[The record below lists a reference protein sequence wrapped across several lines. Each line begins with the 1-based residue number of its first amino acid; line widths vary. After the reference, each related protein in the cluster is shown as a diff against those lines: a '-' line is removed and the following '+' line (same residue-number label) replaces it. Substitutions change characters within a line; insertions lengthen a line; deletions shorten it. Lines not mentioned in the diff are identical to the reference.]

1 MIPVRVQ
8 KIKISMRTSH
18 PLLRM
23 IFGVTNHILLSRGIN
38 DSLISNSGIPL
49 DVRIRLNRDPAAF
62 FGLPP
67 GIAPAGTFLF

>member
-18 PLLRM
+18 PLLRK
-23 IFGVTNHILLSRGIN
+23 IFGITYNILLSRGIN
-38 DSLISNSGIPL
+38 YSLISSSGNPL
-49 DVRIRLNRDPAAF
+49 DDRIRLNRVPAAF

-67 GIAPAGTFLF
+67 GIVPAGVFLF